1 MPQKNIAKFCRL
13 SYDIV
18 RIVFQSAF
26 YLIFVFAVDI
36 LLDGINL
43 GRRVTVNI
51 IDIQNKEFDRA
62 FRGYKMEEVDEF
74 LDRVAKELEL
84 LVKEKLS
91 LEEKHALLEDKLAQ
105 YQKLE
110 ETLHNSIIVAQE
122 AAEDVKRNAN
132 KEAELIR
139 KEAEKES
146 QRIIEEARFKASRIL
161 AEHEEIYKQAQ
172 IFKLRFRSFIE
183 AQLASLELEDW
194 LQAENN
200 EEHDVR
206 DIG

>member
-1 MPQKNIAKFCRL
+1 M
-13 SYDIV
+13 
-18 RIVFQSAF
+18 
-26 YLIFVFAVDI
+26 
-36 LLDGINL
+36 
-43 GRRVTVNI
+43 NI

-91 LEEKHALLEDKLAQ
+91 LEEKHTLLEDKLAQ

-172 IFKLRFRSFIE
+172 IFKLRFRSFVE

>member
-1 MPQKNIAKFCRL
+1 MNIMP
-13 SYDIV
+13 
-18 RIVFQSAF
+18 
-26 YLIFVFAVDI
+26 
-36 LLDGINL
+36 
-43 GRRVTVNI
+43 
-51 IDIQNKEFDRA
+51 IDIQNKEFARG

-74 LDRVAKELEL
+74 LDRVSKEYEQ

-91 LEEKHALLEDKLAQ
+91 LEEKNNFLKENIEQ
-105 YQKLE
+105 YQRLE

-122 AAEDVKRNAN
+122 TAEEVKRNAN

-146 QRIIEEARFKASRIL
+146 QRLIEEARFKASRIL
-161 AEHEEIYKQAQ
+161 AEHEEVHKQAQ

-194 LQAENN
+194 LQEAE
-200 EEHDVR
+200 EEEEETQ